1 MTTKTRIIMALIWSS
16 LMAPAILLA
25 SGCNRLGLSCTQVGC
40 NDQVSVSLRGLEAD
54 QFYEVEIA
62 TADDIILCTIDTSVQ
77 MSVTCD
83 DVLFYS
89 IDRGTASIALIGT
102 PDSVAITVQESGT
115 VIAQE
120 EVRPDYDEVAPNG
133 RACGPI
139 CEQAE
144 IPVEL

>member
-1 MTTKTRIIMALIWSS
+1 
-16 LMAPAILLA
+16 MAPAILIA
-25 SGCNRLGLSCTQVGC
+25 SGCTSLGLNCTQVGC
-40 NDQVSVSLRGLEAD
+40 EDQVSVSLRGLEAD
-54 QFYEVEIA
+54 RFYEVEI
-62 TADDIILCTIDTSVQ
+62 TTEDDIILCTIDTGVE

-83 DVLFYS
+83 DVLYYD
-89 IDRGTASIALIGT
+89 IDRGTAFIALSGA

-120 EVRPDYDEVAPNG
+120 EVRHDYDETAPNG

-139 CEQAE
+139 CLRAE